1 MKMYRLVIDRAASSY
16 VHGYYRWRWVAILV
30 AWLYVTFVNQW
41 AAATVQERRFPRPV
55 KDD

>member
-16 VHGYYRWRWVAILV
+16 VHGYYRWRWGAILV
-30 AWLYVTFVNQW
+30 AWWYVTFVNQW